1 MRRWPALLA
10 GLGAFALYGTTLAP
24 GRTWAHGGADGG
36 DLLAAALVRGVPHP
50 TGYPTY
56 QLVLRAAIAIFGG
69 DPARAGAW
77 LSAICAALAAALL
90 ADLAQRMIAALD
102 ARALTTFEALQT
114 SEVFGQ
120 PAVGPNR
127 NVPLLPRVS
136 WPADVASTL
145 AALAWA
151 AAPAVWGQATI
162 TEVYA
167 LNALASVALLWLAWR
182 WAEGGSSPALCA
194 AGLVL
199 GLGLGNHLTLAL
211 ALPGLAVWVW
221 KKRKRVAR
229 AGRDVARACACT
241 LLGLLVYAYLPLA
254 AAGRPPVNWGDP
266 ITLERFLWTVSGR
279 LYAGLA
285 FGLPPADLPARL
297 LGWTGEAMWQF
308 GGPWGALLALTGLWR
323 LQARNRAWWCA
334 TLLVFGAFTIYGI
347 GYNTTDSV
355 VYLVPAW
362 TAAALWIAV
371 AIHWVLGRLPGT
383 AWQAALAVVL
393 LAALPAASLVRNW
406 STHDLRND
414 REARDFL
421 SAALAEAEEGSLI
434 LTSGDRSTFA
444 LWYGVYGLRR
454 RSDLAVLNVNLHGYD
469 WYDATFA
476 RVHGDLLPRATPLE
490 ESLVALA
497 ARRPV
502 YRADDL
508 GLALPGIVE
517 ERTGVLVRLRPAP

>member
-1 MRRWPALLA
+1 VRRWPALIA
-10 GLGAFALYGTTLAP
+10 GLGAFALYGATLAP
-24 GRTWAHGGADGG
+24 GLTWAHGGADGG
-36 DLLAAALVRGVPHP
+36 DLLAAALTGGVPHP

-56 QLVLRAAIAIFGG
+56 QLALRAAIAITGG
-69 DPARAGAW
+69 EPARAGAW
-77 LSAICAALAAALL
+77 LSAVCAALAAALL
-90 ADLAQRMIAALD
+90 SGLAQRMLIALD
-102 ARALTTFEALQT
+102 DRSLTTAEGFH
-114 SEVFGQ
+114 
-120 PAVGPNR
+120 PA
-127 NVPLLPRVS
+127 
-136 WPADVASTL
+136 AIA
-145 AALAWA
+145 AALAGLTWA
-151 AAPAVWGQATI
+151 AAPAVWGQAII

-167 LNALASVALLWLAWR
+167 LNALASIALLWLAWR
-182 WAEGGSSPALCA
+182 WAEEAGGPALWA

-211 ALPGLAVWVW
+211 ALPGLAAWVW
-221 KKRKRVAR
+221 SKRKRVAR
-229 AGRDVARACACT
+229 AGRDVALACAGT

-254 AAGRPPVNWGDP
+254 AAARPPVNWGDP
-266 ITLERFLWTVSGR
+266 LTLPRFLWTVSGR

-285 FGLPPADLPARL
+285 FGLPLADWPARL
-297 LGWTGEAMWQF
+297 AGWTGEAMWQF
-308 GGPWGALLALTGLWR
+308 GGPWGALLALAGLWR
-323 LQARNRAWWCA
+323 LQMQDRAWWRA

-347 GYNTTDSV
+347 GYNTTDSA
-355 VYLVPAW
+355 VYLIPAW
-362 TAAALWIAV
+362 AAAALWIAA
-371 AIHWVLGRLPGT
+371 AIDWAFRRVQGI
-383 AWQAALAVVL
+383 AWQAVAAVVL

-421 SAALAEAEEGSLI
+421 SAALAEAEEDSII

-444 LWYGVYGLRR
+444 LWYGVYGLRQ

-476 RVHGDLLPRATPLE
+476 RVHGDLLPPATPLE

-508 GLALPGIVE
+508 ELPGMVE

>member
-1 MRRWPALLA
+1 VRRWPALIA
-10 GLGAFALYGTTLAP
+10 GLGAFALYGATLAP
-24 GRTWAHGGADGG
+24 GLTWAHGGADGG
-36 DLLAAALVRGVPHP
+36 DLLAAALTAGVPHP

-56 QLVLRAAIAIFGG
+56 QLVLRAAIAALGG

-90 ADLAQRMIAALD
+90 ADLAQRMLMASGDRAPKTSD
-102 ARALTTFEALQT
+102 ARQT
-114 SEVFGQ
+114 SEVFETSEVSNSQTAG
-120 PAVGPNR
+120 
-127 NVPLLPRVS
+127 VS
-136 WPADVASTL
+136 WPADVAS
-145 AALAWA
+145 ALAGLTWA

-182 WAEGGSSPALCA
+182 WAEEACSPALWT

-211 ALPGLAVWVW
+211 ILPGLATWVVA
-221 KKRKRVAR
+221 KRKRVAR
-229 AGRDVARACACT
+229 AGRDVALACAGA

-254 AAGRPPVNWGDP
+254 AASRPPVNWGDP
-266 ITLERFLWTVSGR
+266 LTLPRFLWTVSGR

-285 FGLPPADLPARL
+285 FGLPLADLPARL
-297 LGWTGEAMWQF
+297 AGWTAEAMWQF
-308 GGPWGALLALTGLWR
+308 GGPWGALLALGGLWR
-323 LQARNRAWWCA
+323 LQARDRAWWCA

-347 GYNTTDSV
+347 GYNTTDSAI
-355 VYLVPAW
+355 YLIPAW
-362 TAAALWIAV
+362 AASALWIAA
-371 AIHWVLGRLPGT
+371 AIDWAFRRLPGT
-383 AWQAALAVVL
+383 AWRAVAVVVL
-393 LAALPAASLVRNW
+393 LAALPAASLARNW
-406 STHDLRND
+406 ATHDLRNEG
-414 REARDFL
+414 EARTFL
-421 SAALAEAEEGSLI
+421 SAALDEAEPDALI
-434 LTSGDRSTFA
+434 LASGDRSTFA
-444 LWYGVYGLRR
+444 LWYGIYGLRQ
-454 RSDLAVLNVNLHGYD
+454 RSDLAVLNVNLYGYD

-476 RVHGDLLPRATPLE
+476 RTHGDLLPRGTPLD
-490 ESLVALA
+490 ESIGALA